1 MSEEYTDRMY
11 ELINDGCNFLYNKI
25 REEKLIERPVAIV
38 KSNRNENEY
47 IVHEDINIRSLIN
60 KKGRKYF
67 RIAKDK
73 DSINITPRRR
83 KDILYINQEDLKKLL
98 IELTNEIQQDD
109 YSPFW
114 QCGVYE
120 SVISSIQHEYPQ
132 TKNWDWDNI
141 PEFRKMQFDNWRED
155 CKEKIKKEIRFRK
168 EYVELLDLK
177 EDYINGTI
185 TIKVKTDDEFHFNFL
200 AEIFTMSG
208 MRVTK
213 EKHEDYGEIVIHH
226 YTKK

>member
-11 ELINDGCNFLYNKI
+11 GLIDDGVEFLYNKI
-25 REEKLIERPVAIV
+25 KEENLIERPVAIV

-67 RIAKDK
+67 RIAKDEN
-73 DSINITPRRR
+73 SINITPRRR

-98 IELTNEIQQDD
+98 IELTNEIQQDN
-109 YSPFW
+109 YHPIW

-120 SVISSIQHEYPQ
+120 SIISSIQHQYPQ
-132 TKNWDWDNI
+132 TRNWDWNNI
-141 PEFRKMQFDNWRED
+141 PEYRRMQFDNWRED
-155 CKEKIKKEIRFRK
+155 CKEKIKNEIRRKK
-168 EYVELLDLK
+168 EYVKLLDLE

-185 TIKVKTDDEFHFNFL
+185 TIKVKTDDESYFDFFVDVFRYH
-200 AEIFTMSG
+200 G
-208 MRVTK
+208 MRITK
-213 EKHEDYGEIVIHH
+213 DYQKDYGKIVIH
-226 YTKK
+226 YYNKK